1 MIVVKQKFET
11 ALFYVCRQARLDVL
25 HLMLENREAWALDCR
40 LQNVDGET
48 ILMVAVKNGYL
59 DIVRLLMND
68 ARTLNLDLNATT
80 TVSPKGRTALM
91 LGCFEKQVEAVKA
104 MLELDRDRAI
114 NPNRRDEKMNTAFIL
129 ACKDTGIPEKDARI
143 PELSELLMSY
153 AKTLGIELK
162 AKNNYG
168 QTAFDFYKQK

>member
-11 ALFYVCRQARLDVL
+11 ALFYVCHKARFDVL

-40 LQNVDGET
+40 LQNVEGET
-48 ILMVAVKNGYL
+48 ILMVAVKNGYV

-68 ARTLNLDLNATT
+68 VRNLNLDLNATT

-91 LGCFEKQVEAVKA
+91 LGCFKKQVEAVKA

-129 ACKDTGIPEKDARI
+129 ACKKTGNAEKDARI
-143 PELSELLMSY
+143 PELYELLMSY
-153 AKTLGIELK
+153 AKTVGIELK

-168 QTAFDFYKQK
+168 QTASDFYQQK